1 MANMLTSNSP
11 FQAHQLGIWTVYQ
24 EFSLIPG
31 LSVTENI
38 LIGRLPTKTRGWVD
52 WPAAHERARAIL
64 EEIGF
69 GGLDVRQPVSALS
82 VSYQQVVEIAKV
94 LIEKPRVLILDEP
107 SAVLSQDELKK
118 LFLIIRSCVTANN
131 LVIYISHRLDEVF
144 EIADRITV
152 FKDGKHVGTVK
163 PQETNQNELVKMMV
177 GRELKEIYP
186 QRTRKEND
194 VLLQVSGL
202 SS

>member
-1 MANMLTSNSP
+1 M
-11 FQAHQLGIWTVYQ
+11 
-24 EFSLIPG
+24 
-31 LSVTENI
+31 
-38 LIGRLPTKTRGWVD
+38 
-52 WPAAHERARAIL
+52 
-64 EEIGF
+64 
-69 GGLDVRQPVSALS
+69 RQPVSSLS

-118 LFLIIRSCVTANN
+118 LFLIIRKLRDANN

-177 GRELKEIYP
+177 GRELKENHP
-186 QRTRKEND
+186 HAARRKNEI
-194 VLLQVSGL
+194 LLQVAIYPVKTPSDINFESTAGDRGKFGL
-202 SS
+202 VAAAALSWP